1 MVILG
6 NWIMGVGYWTV
17 YTLKAHKTNVEFQFY
32 AVINKKNSAFKTRR
46 TSTTKFVPHNCAKM

>member
-17 YTLKAHKTNVEFQFY
+17 YTLKAHKTNVEFQF
-32 AVINKKNSAFKTRR
+32 
-46 TSTTKFVPHNCAKM
+46 MQ